1 MALTGLVVAI
11 VAAMISLLS
20 AFAAWRAVRPRPK
33 LEAWIT
39 HGWTFG
45 VDDEW
50 VSLDVPFPGF
60 VEDLPLQLTEEKAG
74 ATAVLL
80 HILLTNASPTPVL
93 LLGYTLRVGTK
104 GGWCE
109 AERSDSTANWPVFY
123 LDRGRFAVNM
133 TDNILLDWPPRP
145 VSYGAPLMGFLA
157 FVLPGQMTAEDRRRY
172 SISGYELTVSDVF
185 GDTKRVRLNST
196 GNMARFESDQ
206 IKRDLGD
213 LFRYAGATVKP
224 TPPPHLPSSPI

>member
-1 MALTGLVVAI
+1 MALAGLVIAI

-20 AFAAWRAVRPRPK
+20 AFAAWRAVRPKPK

-45 VDDEW
+45 VDDEY
-50 VSLDVPFPGF
+50 VSLDVFPPGF
-60 VEDLPLQLTEEKAG
+60 EEYVAPQRPAEKAG
-74 ATAVLL
+74 LTAVLL
-80 HILLTNASPTPVL
+80 HVLLTNASPTPVL
-93 LLGYTLRVGTK
+93 LLGYSLRVGTK

-109 AERSDSTANWPVFY
+109 AERSDSTANWPAFY
-123 LDRGRFAVNM
+123 LDRGRFAVTV

-157 FVLPGQMTAEDRRRY
+157 FVLPDQMTAEDRRRY
-172 SISGYELTVSDVF
+172 SISGYELSVSDVF

-196 GNMARFESDQ
+196 GNIARFESDQ
-206 IKRDLGD
+206 IKRDLGN
-213 LFRYAGATVKP
+213 AV
-224 TPPPHLPSSPI
+224 